1 MTVEPQ
7 HTKPAGRMSADE
19 RRRQIVDAALAEFAV
34 KGLHGTTT
42 EDIARR
48 AGITQP
54 YVFRLFGTKK
64 RLFLAAVERGFDRVQ
79 ATFQAAAEE
88 VAEEADAEERLR
100 AMGNAYQQLLEDRSL
115 LLAQMQTY
123 AACDDPE
130 VRAVAQRRYGEL
142 FTAVETAAG
151 ASAEQMHLFFAQGML
166 LNVAA
171 ALDLLGVHEE
181 WAARCLFGSGGP
193 GE

>member
-1 MTVEPQ
+1 MTVEHENPRRS
-7 HTKPAGRMSADE
+7 GRMSAGQ

-42 EDIARR
+42 EDIAKR

-64 RLFLAAVERGFDRVQ
+64 QLFMAAVERGFDRVQ
-79 ATFQAAAEE
+79 ETFQAAADE
-88 VAEEADAEERLR
+88 APDDADAEERLR
-100 AMGNAYQQLLEDRSL
+100 MMGLAYQRLLEDRSL

-142 FTAVETAAG
+142 FERIEQATG
-151 ASAEQMHLFFAQGML
+151 ATAEQMHLFFAQGML

-181 WAARCLFGSGGP
+181 WARRCLFGTEG
-193 GE
+193 

>member
-1 MTVEPQ
+1 MAIEHDTS
-7 HTKPAGRMSADE
+7 HRGGRMSADE

-34 KGLHGTTT
+34 NGLHGTTT

-64 RLFLAAVERGFDRVQ
+64 QLFLAAVERGFDRIQEV
-79 ATFQAAAEE
+79 FEGAARGAG
-88 VAEEADAEERLR
+88 VGTADHVLR
-100 AMGNAYQQLLEDRSL
+100 ALGRSYQQLLEDRQV

-130 VRAVAQRRYGEL
+130 VRAVAQRRYREL
-142 FTAVETAAG
+142 FTWVERTSG
-151 ASAEQMHLFFAQGML
+151 ASPEEMHQFFAQGML

-171 ALDLLGVHEE
+171 ALDLPGLREE
-181 WAARCLFGSGGP
+181 WAARCLFGNGT
-193 GE
+193 